1 MAQTLSHAE
10 DLRLN
15 YDPRNPQERFLAD
28 LSPAAQESTSARVA
42 KSVPWPA
49 ESAPTPI
56 ILDPA
61 PKASDDLSRFEGY
74 DAIVMTYTSAEADT
88 LATLCTPKHPLSS
101 WYEYQHNI
109 AEYIPIVTGEKAPF
123 NSKDPRDARY
133 YQSLG
138 LYFPCT
144 IGKARVLL
152 VKSGLHLDHDIET
165 VVVGQVI
172 PFSKMLIEMI
182 QTVNPSLFI
191 TTGTGGG
198 IGSDVQLGD
207 VVIGAKTLFD
217 CHNQFA
223 NEPWHNSPYPTTPI
237 SNNAL
242 NLMAPDL
249 LKVNAAAIAA
259 ATPIPGRAE
268 PKIWSDPTTTIVT
281 TDKFAYDTAN
291 NQPYQLKGLGQAC
304 DMGDAM
310 VGQVMQQ
317 FKKISW
323 YAIRNASDPQMP
335 VPADHGFKDPDSE
348 SNYIYGTYGAL
359 TSAASVIAS
368 WAIVS
373 STFN

>member
-28 LSPAAQESTSARVA
+28 LSPAARESTSARVA
-42 KSVPWPA
+42 KPVPWPA
-49 ESAPTPI
+49 AAAPAPI
-56 ILDPA
+56 ILDPP
-61 PKASDDLSRFEGY
+61 PKDSDDLSRFEGY
-74 DAIVMTYTSAEADT
+74 DAIVMTYTTAEADT
-88 LATLCTPKHPLSS
+88 LATLCTPKHPLST
-101 WYEYQHNI
+101 WYEYRYDI
-109 AEYIPIVTGEKAPF
+109 ADYIPIVTGEKAPF

-152 VKSGLHLDHDIET
+152 VKSGLHLDHDLET
-165 VVVGQVI
+165 VVVGGVI
-172 PFSKMLIEMI
+172 PFSKMLVEMI
-182 QTVNPSLFI
+182 QTVNPKLFI

-198 IGSDVQLGD
+198 IGSDVLLGD
-207 VVIGAKTLFD
+207 VVIGGKTLFD
-217 CHNQFA
+217 CHHQFA
-223 NEPWHNSPYPTTPI
+223 NEPWHNSSYPTTSI
-237 SNNAL
+237 SKNAL
-242 NLMAPDL
+242 DLITPDL
-249 LKVNAAAIAA
+249 LKVNAAAIAT
-259 ATPIPGRAE
+259 ATPIAGRAE
-268 PKIWSDPTTTIVT
+268 PKIWSGPTATIVT

-291 NQPYQLKGLGQAC
+291 NQPYQLQGMGQAC

-335 VPADHGFKDPDSE
+335 VPADRGFKDPDSE
-348 SNYIYGTYGAL
+348 SNHIYVAFGAL

-368 WAIVS
+368 WAVVS
-373 STFN
+373 STFE